1 MAAAAG
7 ETLMLVECFLW
18 YREQQEILRMSGFV
32 VGLYQSSGIALDA
45 YHRLRT
51 EGVPAT
57 RLAYHVIKEI
67 GPAPDVL
74 QPELQAL
81 QIDPMVLGDARNTF
95 ARLIHNGET
104 AVFVQVADDEE
115 AAFAA
120 GILKLYAPLTVE
132 AMSPAQPDAA
142 AARSTAPLQTHRS

>member
-1 MAAAAG
+1 MAR
-7 ETLMLVECFLW
+7 L
-18 YREQQEILRMSGFV
+18 V

-51 EGVPAT
+51 EGVAPN
-57 RLAYHVIKEI
+57 RVVHRVLREV
-67 GPAPDVL
+67 GPVPDVL

-81 QIDPMVLGDARNTF
+81 QIDPMVLGDARHTF
-95 ARLIHNGET
+95 ARFIHNGET

-120 GILKLYAPLTVE
+120 GILKLYAPVAVE
-132 AMSPAQPDAA
+132 IMSAVENPT
-142 AARSTAPLQTHRS
+142 TAPTVSSPPHGPLS